1 MQHQCP
7 FCLLKQYMD
16 FDTDSDNDM
25 IYPCLCPLQVHRQC
39 MKCYILIKEQF

>member
-16 FDTDSDNDM
+16 FDTDLTM
-25 IYPCLCPLQVHRQC
+25 IDVIHGIMIPLQV
-39 MKCYILIKEQF
+39 